1 MVINPIA
8 EEMQEVNIDLMD
20 FLKSVDAQ
28 WYVLCEL
35 KLGQIYAK
43 HGATLIPNELVKSV
57 FNDEIS
63 TVYDDGVSFCRDD
76 DRYLSKKVV
85 VLIPTLRI
93 YEEVFH
99 EVNCFD
105 LNIKNKQDAVN
116 FIHKFNSWV
125 MADSENQDIFIQWY
139 EAIELAE
146 HYLSIDPTLND
157 KCLIQLCHHY
167 QRIDNYTYHQLK
179 DIPIEYLSTEVDE
192 HGVCYSNKRVLS
204 INKNLFQT
212 KDYVVRDGIEQIDG
226 DVFAFSKKLEHIALP
241 ISLRR
246 IGMNGFCHC
255 DNLKDLLLPEN
266 VNYIGECLCEHCKS
280 MKRVVLSDKIEHIKI
295 ASFYCCDALEEVK
308 LPIHLRTLSDN
319 VFAFTPM
326 LKQLDLP
333 KTIFWIG
340 GECFWN
346 VAIDELKI
354 PKYAKIAEDAFLESN
369 VKIEYI

>member
-1 MVINPIA
+1 MVINPTA
-8 EEMQEVNIDLMD
+8 EEKQEFNIELME

-35 KLGQIYAK
+35 KLGKIYEK
-43 HGATLIPNELVKSV
+43 HGATLMPNELVKSV

-85 VLIPTLRI
+85 VLIPTLTI
-93 YEEVFH
+93 YEEVFN
-99 EVNCFD
+99 EVNSFD
-105 LNIKNKQDAVN
+105 LNIKSKQDAIH
-116 FIHKFNSWV
+116 FIHEFNGWI
-125 MADSENQDIFIQWY
+125 MDDSENQDIFKEWY
-139 EAIELAE
+139 DAIKLAK
-146 HYLSIDPTLND
+146 HYLSIDSTAND
-157 KCLIQLCHHY
+157 KCLVKLCHHY
-167 QRIDNYTYHQLK
+167 LRIDNYTYHQLK
-179 DIPIEYLSTEVDE
+179 DIPIEYLRTEVDE
-192 HGVCYSNKRVLS
+192 NGVCYSSRRVLS
-204 INKNLFQT
+204 VDRKMFVTNNYI
-212 KDYVVRDGIEQIDG
+212 VRDGIEQIDD
-226 DVFAFSKKLEHIALP
+226 DVFAFCKNLEHVTLP

-255 DNLKDLLLPEN
+255 YNLEELLLPEN
-266 VNYIGECLCEHCKS
+266 VNYVGECLCEHCKS
-280 MKRVVLSDKIEHIKI
+280 LRRVVLSDKIKHIKI

-333 KTIFWIG
+333 KTIYWIG

-346 VAIDELKI
+346 VTIEKLKI
-354 PKYAKIAEDAFLESN
+354 SKYAEIADDAFLES
-369 VKIEYI
+369 KTEIEYI

>member
-8 EEMQEVNIDLMD
+8 EEMQEFNIELME

-57 FNDEIS
+57 FKDEIS

-76 DRYLSKKVV
+76 DRYLSKIVI

-93 YEEVFH
+93 YEEVFK

-105 LNIKNKQDAVN
+105 LNLKNKQDAIN
-116 FIHKFNSWV
+116 FIQEFNSWV
-125 MADSENQDIFIQWY
+125 MAAPENQDFFSEWY
-139 EAIELAE
+139 DAIELAE
-146 HYLSIDPTLND
+146 HYLSIDSTLSD

-167 QRIDNYTYHQLK
+167 QRTGNYTHHRVK

-192 HGVCYSNKRVLS
+192 HGVCYSSRRVLS
-204 INKNLFQT
+204 VDREMFVTNNYI
-212 KDYVVRDGIEQIDG
+212 VRDGIEQIDD
-226 DVFAFSKKLEHIALP
+226 DVFAFCKNLEHITLP

-255 DNLKDLLLPEN
+255 DNLEELLLPEN
-266 VNYIGECLCEHCKS
+266 VNYVGECLCEHCKS
-280 MKRVVLSDKIEHIKI
+280 LKRVVLSDKIEHIKI

-326 LKQLDLP
+326 LKHLDLP
-333 KTIFWIG
+333 KTIFWVG

-346 VAIDELKI
+346 VAIKELRI
-354 PKYAKIAEDAFLESN
+354 PKHAKIAEDAFLDSH
-369 VKIEYI
+369 VKIEYV

>member
-8 EEMQEVNIDLMD
+8 EEMQEVNIDMMD
-20 FLKSVDAQ
+20 FLKKVDAQ

-57 FNDEIS
+57 FKDEIS

-85 VLIPTLRI
+85 VLIPTLTI
-93 YEEVFH
+93 YEEVFN
-99 EVNCFD
+99 EVNSFD
-105 LNIKNKQDAVN
+105 LNIKSKQDAIH
-116 FIHKFNSWV
+116 FIHEFNGWI
-125 MADSENQDIFIQWY
+125 MDDSENQDIFKEWY
-139 EAIELAE
+139 DAIELAE
-146 HYLSIDPTLND
+146 HYLSIAPTLNE

-167 QRIDNYTYHQLK
+167 LRTDNYTRHHLK

-192 HGVCYSNKRVLS
+192 HGVCYSSRRVLS
-204 INKNLFQT
+204 VDREMFVTNNYI
-212 KDYVVRDGIEQIDG
+212 VRDGIEQIDD
-226 DVFAFSKKLEHIALP
+226 DVFAFCKNLEHITLP

-255 DNLKDLLLPEN
+255 DNLEELLLPEN
-266 VNYIGECLCEHCKS
+266 VNYVGECLCEHCKS
-280 MKRVVLSDKIEHIKI
+280 LKRVVLSDKIKHIKI
-295 ASFYCCDALEEVK
+295 ASFYCCDSLEEVK
-308 LPIHLRTLSDN
+308 LPVCLSTLSDN

-326 LKQLDLP
+326 LKQVDLP

-346 VAIDELKI
+346 VAIEKLKI
-354 PKYAKIAEDAFLESN
+354 SKYAEIADDAFLES
-369 VKIEYI
+369 KTEIEYI

>member
-8 EEMQEVNIDLMD
+8 EEKQEFNIELME

-43 HGATLIPNELVKSV
+43 HGATLMPNELVKSV
-57 FNDEIS
+57 FKDEIS

-85 VLIPTLRI
+85 VLIPTLTI
-93 YEEVFH
+93 YEEVFN
-99 EVNCFD
+99 EVNSFD
-105 LNIKNKQDAVN
+105 LNIKSKQDAIN
-116 FIHKFNSWV
+116 FIEEFNSWV
-125 MADSENQDIFIQWY
+125 LADSENQDFFSEWY
-139 EAIELAE
+139 DAIELAE
-146 HYLSIDPTLND
+146 HYLSIDPTLNE

-167 QRIDNYTYHQLK
+167 QRIGNYTYHQLK
-179 DIPIEYLSTEVDE
+179 DIPIEYLRTEMDE
-192 HGVCYSNKRVLS
+192 YGVCYSSRRVLS
-204 INKNLFQT
+204 VNRNLFQT
-212 KDYVVRDGIEQIDG
+212 KDYVVRSGIEQIDD
-226 DVFAFSKKLEHIALP
+226 DVFAFNKHLKHITLP
-241 ISLRR
+241 VSLRR

-255 DNLKDLLLPEN
+255 DNLEELLLPEN
-266 VNYIGECLCEHCKS
+266 VNYVGECLCEHCKS
-280 MKRVVLSDKIEHIKI
+280 LKRVVLSDKIEHIKI
-295 ASFYCCDALEEVK
+295 ASFYCCDALEEVT

-346 VAIDELKI
+346 VAITELKI
-354 PKYAKIAEDAFLESN
+354 PKFAQIAEDAFLDSQ
-369 VKIEYI
+369 VKIEYT